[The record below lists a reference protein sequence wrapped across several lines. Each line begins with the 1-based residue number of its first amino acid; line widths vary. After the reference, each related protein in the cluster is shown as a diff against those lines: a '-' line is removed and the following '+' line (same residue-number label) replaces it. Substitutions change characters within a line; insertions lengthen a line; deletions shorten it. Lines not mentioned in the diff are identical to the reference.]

1 MTGSNTGDAGA
12 LPQLSPWEMIA
23 YDALYNAAE
32 GGLPC
37 PINLDIE
44 MLFGCSSGSTVPK
57 YIRRLEEKGLIVVK
71 RYQRFREV
79 QIVATG
85 KWTKRSEAMHI
96 ERPHV
101 PRGAGSRTPAPTD
114 RKPYKT
120 RLR

>member
-1 MTGSNTGDAGA
+1 MLTELTR
-12 LPQLSPWEMIA
+12 WEAII
-23 YDALYNAAE
+23 YREISDAAE
-32 GGLPC
+32 RGDIC
-37 PINLDIE
+37 PNWLDLNE
-44 MLFGCSSGSTVPK
+44 ALGAESSSTSPK
-57 YIRRLEEKGLIVVK
+57 YVRRLEEKGLIVVK

-85 KWTKRSEAMHI
+85 KWTKRSEAMHV

-120 RLR
+120 RLG

>member
-1 MTGSNTGDAGA
+1 MQ
-12 LPQLSPWEMIA
+12 LPELTRWEMIA
-23 YDALYNAAE
+23 YSALYDAADNN
-32 GGLPC
+32 LPC

-44 MLFGCSSGSTVPK
+44 MLFGCESTSTVPK

-85 KWTKRSEAMHI
+85 KWTKRSEAMHV

-120 RLR
+120 RLG